1 MTREE
6 LRQSMMVC
14 IVTLQMMNGR
24 QPEAEEL
31 YRALGTEYA
40 AVLAEYLM
48 NCQYSV
54 LCSAA

>member
-14 IVTLQMMNGR
+14 IATLQMMNGK

-31 YRALGTEYA
+31 YRALGAEYA

-48 NCQYSV
+48 NRQYSV
-54 LCSAA
+54 RSSAA